1 MPAKKKAAKKKPA
14 AKKKK
19 VTKKKAAAKK
29 PVAKKKAAAKKKP
42 AAKKKVAK
50 KKPAAKK
57 KAAAKKPAAK
67 KKAAASKPAPK
78 KAAKSAAVKKVT
90 KSPKPKNSASLSY
103 TQTEF
108 VNAVQAFCGIQKKA
122 DAKDLCD
129 DLQMFI
135 FDALKRGYKLPL
147 LGIGKLYVR
156 KSKARVGRNPATGE
170 VINIPAKKRVRF
182 AAGKALKEA
191 VL

>member
-1 MPAKKKAAKKKPA
+1 MPAKKKAAKKKKVAKKKPA
-14 AKKKK
+14 AKKK
-19 VTKKKAAAKK
+19 VAAKKKK

-42 AAKKKVAK
+42 AAKKKAAAK

-57 KAAAKKPAAK
+57 KVAAKKPAAK
-67 KKAAASKPAPK
+67 KASK
-78 KAAKSAAVKKVT
+78 STIKKVT
-90 KSPKPKNSASLSY
+90 KAPKPKNSASLSY

-108 VNAVQAFCGIQKKA
+108 VNSVQAFCGIEKKA
-122 DAKDLCD
+122 DAKEFCE
-129 DLQMFI
+129 DLQEFI

-147 LGIGKLYVR
+147 LGLGKLYVR

-182 AAGKALKEA
+182 SAAKALKEA

>member
-19 VTKKKAAAKK
+19 VTKKKT
-29 PVAKKKAAAKKKP
+29 VAKKKVAKKKP

-67 KKAAASKPAPK
+67 KKAAPKKPAVKKTPK
-78 KAAKSAAVKKVT
+78 PAAVKKAT

-103 TQTEF
+103 TQSEF
-108 VNAVQAFCGIQKKA
+108 VNAVQAFCGIEKKA

-129 DLQMFI
+129 DLQVFI